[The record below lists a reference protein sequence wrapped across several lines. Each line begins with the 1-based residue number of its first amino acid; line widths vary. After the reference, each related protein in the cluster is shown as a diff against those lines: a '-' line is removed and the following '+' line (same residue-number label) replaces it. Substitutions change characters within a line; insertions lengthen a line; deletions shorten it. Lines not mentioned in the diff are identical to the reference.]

1 LVRPAIRGPD
11 SIFLAASARFE
22 VDQVSLDLGGQR
34 VLREVTL
41 QFDATQSVAI
51 VGPSGAGKT
60 SLLRLLSGAL
70 FPDSGTVQLDGQRF
84 SSLSQQGSAL
94 RRMRAQVGFVHQDF
108 ALVPNLRVIQNVVSG
123 GFSRRGFWGALRD
136 LVVPRRQLQQEVFT
150 LLEHLGIGD
159 KLFQRVDTL
168 SGGQQQRVALARA
181 LFQKP
186 RALLADEPVS
196 SVDPS
201 RARDLLELLHRV
213 AAERQLPLVVSLH
226 DADLARALFARV
238 IGLRDGRVV
247 FDLPASEVDRERL
260 QALYLLPESVS

>member
-1 LVRPAIRGPD
+1 LVRPAIRWPG
-11 SIFLAASARFE
+11 SIFLASSARFD
-22 VDQVSLDLGGQR
+22 VDQVSLDLGGQP

-41 QFDATQSVAI
+41 RFDADQSVAI

-60 SLLRLLSGAL
+60 SLLRLMSGAL
-70 FPDSGTVQLDGQRF
+70 FPNSGTVQLDGESF
-84 SSLSQQGSAL
+84 AKLAEQGSAL

-108 ALVPNLRVIQNVVSG
+108 ALVPNLRVLQNVVSG
-123 GFSRRGFWGALRD
+123 GFSRRGFWAALRD
-136 LVVPRRQLQQEVFT
+136 LVAPRRQLQEEVFT

-196 SVDPS
+196 SVDPT
-201 RARDLLELLHRV
+201 RARALLELLHRV

-226 DADLARALFARV
+226 DAELARELFARV
-238 IGLRDGRVV
+238 IGLREGRVV
-247 FDLPASEVDRERL
+247 FDLPASEVDHDCL
-260 QALYLLPESVS
+260 QALYLLPASE

>member
-1 LVRPAIRGPD
+1 MVRPAVRWPD
-11 SIFLAASARFE
+11 SIFLATSARFA
-22 VDQVSLDLGGQR
+22 VDQVSLDLGGQP
-34 VLREVTL
+34 VLREVSL
-41 QFDATQSVAI
+41 RFDAEQSVAI

-60 SLLRLLSGAL
+60 SLLRLMSGAI
-70 FPDSGTVQLDGQRF
+70 FPDVGSVQLDGVSFADSAQN
-84 SSLSQQGSAL
+84 GAAL

-108 ALVPNLRVIQNVVSG
+108 ALVPNLRVLQNVVSG

-136 LVVPRRQLQQEVFT
+136 LVAPRRALQEEVFQ

-159 KLFQRVDTL
+159 KMFQRVDTL

-196 SVDPS
+196 SVDPT
-201 RARDLLELLHRV
+201 RARALLELLHRV

-226 DADLARALFARV
+226 DAELARELFARV
-238 IGLRDGRVV
+238 IGLREGRVV
-247 FDLPASEVDRERL
+247 FDLPASEVDQDRL
-260 QALYLLPESVS
+260 QALYLLPSSES